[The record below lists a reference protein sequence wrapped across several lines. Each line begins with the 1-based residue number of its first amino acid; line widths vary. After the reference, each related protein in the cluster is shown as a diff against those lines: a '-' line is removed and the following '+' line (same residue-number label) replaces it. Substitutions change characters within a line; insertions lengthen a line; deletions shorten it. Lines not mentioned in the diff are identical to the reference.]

1 MVSFLTQTNG
11 ATATAIFVYVFRDE
25 QIIFISCSP
34 NKDHK
39 MKLLVEMYQASSF
52 HLGTNLML
60 VTLLTLLKILWMM
73 VHSAKS
79 MVSANS

>member
-1 MVSFLTQTNG
+1 
-11 ATATAIFVYVFRDE
+11 
-25 QIIFISCSP
+25 
-34 NKDHK
+34 

-60 VTLLTLLKILWMM
+60 VTLLTLLKILWTM